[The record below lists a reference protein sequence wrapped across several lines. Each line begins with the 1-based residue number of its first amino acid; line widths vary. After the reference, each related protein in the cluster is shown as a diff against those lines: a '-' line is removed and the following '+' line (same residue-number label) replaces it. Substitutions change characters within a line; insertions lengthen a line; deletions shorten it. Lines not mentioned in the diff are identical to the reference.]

1 MDIKH
6 LLVFLATIVLIRAN
20 FTDLQTEV
28 TETKQELHN
37 LQILVSDLRS
47 EQRELRQLSNDHVI
61 LHWLKNT
68 VMDLRREMNQLA
80 MTQQERNTASD
91 QRLENKMQEMRL
103 GVCKKPCTYKRQ
115 HNHHLKTLSEE
126 VKHLKKQ
133 LRAIEKYHNHHIVK
147 HHPRYGVIQRHS
159 KSDSFI
165 KSTPLK
171 QP

>member
-61 LHWLKNT
+61 LHWLKNS

-80 MTQQERNTASD
+80 MTQQERNTAAD
-91 QRLENKMQEMRL
+91 QRLENKMQELRL
-103 GVCKKPCTYKRQ
+103 GICRKPCTYKVRLYII
-115 HNHHLKTLSEE
+115 HT
-126 VKHLKKQ
+126 
-133 LRAIEKYHNHHIVK
+133 I
-147 HHPRYGVIQRHS
+147 
-159 KSDSFI
+159 
-165 KSTPLK
+165 
-171 QP
+171 

>member
-6 LLVFLATIVLIRAN
+6 LLVFLATIVLIHAN

-61 LHWLKNT
+61 LHWLKNS

-80 MTQQERNTASD
+80 MTQQERNTAVD

-103 GVCKKPCTYKRQ
+103 GICRKPCTYKVLTFV
-115 HNHHLKTLSEE
+115 HTTYMNFIPGSNIHVGVEYFPE
-126 VKHLKKQ
+126 VLLELFKITMCVF
-133 LRAIEKYHNHHIVK
+133 RPMA
-147 HHPRYGVIQRHS
+147 PP
-159 KSDSFI
+159 
-165 KSTPLK
+165 TPGTW
-171 QP
+171 P

>member
-103 GVCKKPCTYKRQ
+103 GVCKKPCTYKVRMVTYITSMNFISKSNM
-115 HNHHLKTLSEE
+115 HACLPS
-126 VKHLKKQ
+126 
-133 LRAIEKYHNHHIVK
+133 
-147 HHPRYGVIQRHS
+147 HPRWS
-159 KSDSFI
+159 
-165 KSTPLK
+165 
-171 QP
+171 